1 VQADKTAGSGLVPDH
16 KRPFDHQT
24 LKRKKETTTMAEQ
37 ENKITQDNSTDEKL
51 QELFALMDEK
61 AAAGELN
68 EVEDDESFKKE
79 LEENASPMTESEAS
93 AYEYSMMMQQY
104 EAMLAD
110 YQRREAEEKAAQKAA
125 EKDAE

>member
-1 VQADKTAGSGLVPDH
+1 
-16 KRPFDHQT
+16 
-24 LKRKKETTTMAEQ
+24 MAEQ

-51 QELFALMDEK
+51 QELFSIMDEK

-68 EVEDDESFKKE
+68 EVEDDESFQKE
-79 LEENASPMTESEAS
+79 LEKNVSPMTESEAS